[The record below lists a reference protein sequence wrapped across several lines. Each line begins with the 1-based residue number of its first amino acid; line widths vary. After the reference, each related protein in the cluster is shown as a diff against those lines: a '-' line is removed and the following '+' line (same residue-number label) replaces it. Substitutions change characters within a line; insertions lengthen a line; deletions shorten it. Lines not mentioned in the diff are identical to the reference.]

1 MLLARYTKWNR
12 PCMVFWTRFGLQGTK
27 VGNDAIDMKANNPLL
42 TSMSTASVI
51 TYHKYQY
58 DPSRFF
64 IKTIQ
69 AGVDLLRLI
78 LPNNEEFYYSF
89 TGTSIDS
96 ST

>member
-1 MLLARYTKWNR
+1 MA
-12 PCMVFWTRFGLQGTK
+12 F
-27 VGNDAIDMKANNPLL
+27 A
-42 TSMSTASVI
+42 I

-58 DPSRFF
+58 DPSQFF
-64 IKTIQ
+64 IITIQ

-78 LPNNEEFYYSF
+78 LPNNEEFYYPF